1 MTQMQRQ
8 LALLTGSIGVAVVV
22 YFGITTWGGIP
33 DLASLISRFS
43 RPTLMAMLVFS
54 LLGYTNRFLAWHRNL
69 SNLGVRVPLLL
80 NLQAY
85 FAGYLFLPTPARAGT
100 SIVIFYLR
108 KYAPYGL
115 SFMAF
120 FLERLQDFIATLV
133 LSMWLLTGHQ
143 FWLFLSAI
151 AAFLSLL
158 WLLTQNPSQYAQ
170 FLEARQVQKF
180 FLLNFPLRLGAS
192 VFKKLDG
199 LLQNKPQTFRLPTFL
214 GSQVLILLA
223 HSCHGIVFYL
233 ALRDLDLD
241 LSLLQVISIYGSGV
255 FLGSLSFLP
264 VGLGG
269 VEAILIIFLSLQNVS
284 RVDAVA
290 ATIISRLLTTWF
302 IVGVGAIATM
312 SLFVSGKYRRKSN

>member
-1 MTQMQRQ
+1 MTQIQRQ
-8 LALLTGSIGVAVVV
+8 LVLLIGSLGVAVAV

-33 DLASLISRFS
+33 DLASLIARFS
-43 RPTLMAMLVFS
+43 RPTLIAMWVFS
-54 LLGYTNRFLAWHRNL
+54 CLGYSSRFLAWHRNL
-69 SNLGVRVPLLL
+69 SNLGVRVPVLL

-100 SIVIFYLR
+100 SVVVFYLR

-115 SFMAF
+115 SLMAF
-120 FLERLQDFIATLV
+120 FLERLQDFIATLI

-151 AAFLSLL
+151 ATFLGLL
-158 WLLTQNPSQYAQ
+158 WLLTQNPAQYAQ
-170 FLEARQVQKF
+170 FLENRQIQGLELV
-180 FLLNFPLRLGAS
+180 NFPLKVAAS

-199 LLQNKPQTFRLPTFL
+199 LLQNRPQTFRLPTFL
-214 GSQVLILLA
+214 SSQLFIFGA
-223 HSCHGIVFYL
+223 HICYGIVFYL
-233 ALRDLDLD
+233 ALTDLDLD
-241 LSLLQVISIYGSGV
+241 LSLLQVISIYNSAV

-269 VEAILIIFLSLQNVS
+269 VEAILIVFLSLQNVS

-302 IVGVGAIATM
+302 IVGMGAIATI
-312 SLFVSGKYRRKSN
+312 SLFISGKFKRKTD

>member
-8 LALLTGSIGVAVVV
+8 LALLTGSIGVAIVV

-33 DLASLISRFS
+33 NLASLIARFP

-54 LLGYTNRFLAWHRNL
+54 VLGYTNRFLAWHRNL
-69 SNLGVRVPLLL
+69 SNLGVRVPLFL

-115 SFMAF
+115 SLMAF
-120 FLERLQDFIATLV
+120 FLERLQDFIATLI
-133 LSMWLLTGHQ
+133 LSMWLLTGNQ

-151 AAFLSLL
+151 AAFLGLL

-170 FLEARQVQKF
+170 FLTARQVQGF
-180 FLLNFPLRLGAS
+180 FLLNFPLKLGAS
-192 VFKKLDG
+192 VFKKLDS

-214 GSQVLILLA
+214 SSQIFIFGA
-223 HSCHGIVFYL
+223 HICYGIVFYC
-233 ALRDLDLD
+233 ALTGLDLR
-241 LSLLQVISIYGSGV
+241 LSPLQVISIYNSAV

-284 RVDAVA
+284 RADAVA
-290 ATIISRLLTTWF
+290 ATIISRLLTTWL
-302 IVGVGAIATM
+302 IVGVGAIATI
-312 SLFVSGKYRRKSN
+312 SLFVSSKFLKKAD